1 MLILT
6 KKEIKNKFLTMNEFR
21 KNVQFYQKK
30 EMHQVLTDLNRKMET
45 INEKSSNFRESLK
58 KTI

>member
-6 KKEIKNKFLTMNEFR
+6 KKEIKNKFLTMNEFI